1 LHLRPQRGLGPW
13 EQRIEH
19 VSEREGLGSDHPKHD
34 VRSGQE
40 RKESRGAPR
49 STVSRDGDGETGRP
63 GGAPYDG
70 ARMLERD
77 DGSAGGPGATGPRL
91 AGLRCIVTGA
101 ARGIGAE
108 IARRFA
114 AEGAMLGLLDVAS
127 DVKAVAADLDAVAQI
142 ADLVDPGATREAMV
156 DLVAALGGVDVLIN
170 NAGILRLTPLLD
182 VTVDEWDLVM
192 AVNTRAMLVTTQIA
206 ARSMIDAGHGGRIVN
221 MASMAAKQAAADQAH
236 YAASKAAVVAL
247 TQAAAVELGPHRITV
262 NAICPGYVLTE
273 MGAAT
278 RTPEMVSAWSASSP
292 LGRCAEP
299 ADVARMASF
308 LASGDADYCTGQAF
322 NVTGGMIMH

>member
-1 LHLRPQRGLGPW
+1 
-13 EQRIEH
+13 
-19 VSEREGLGSDHPKHD
+19 
-34 VRSGQE
+34 
-40 RKESRGAPR
+40 
-49 STVSRDGDGETGRP
+49 
-63 GGAPYDG
+63 
-70 ARMLERD
+70 
-77 DGSAGGPGATGPRL
+77 
-91 AGLRCIVTGA
+91 
-101 ARGIGAE
+101 
-108 IARRFA
+108 
-114 AEGAMLGLLDVAS
+114 
-127 DVKAVAADLDAVAQI
+127 
-142 ADLVDPGATREAMV
+142 MV

-182 VTVDEWDLVM
+182 ITVDEWDLVM

-247 TQAAAVELGPHRITV
+247 TQAAAVELGPHGITV

-278 RTPEMVSAWSASSP
+278 RTPEMVAAWSASSP

-299 ADVARMASF
+299 DDVARMALF
-308 LASGDADYCTGQAF
+308 LASGEADYCTGQAF
-322 NVTGGMIMH
+322 NVTGGMVMH